1 MKKVQLYE
9 LKSLYRD
16 SLEIF
21 GYQFGGNEKTVCIV
35 GAIRGNEVQQLYMCS
50 KLVHILSLLEERGQ
64 INKKLGIMVVPS
76 VNPYSLNT
84 NTRFWATDNTDIN
97 RMFPGYDLGETT
109 QRIAGGFFKQVN
121 DYKYGIHFTSFYLE
135 GNFTPHVRIM
145 KTGFEDAELAK
156 EFGMPYIM
164 LRNPKPYDTTTL
176 NYEWQFWGTKAFSVY
191 TPGTDRIDKS
201 QANEGINAVL
211 RFLASQGLINIY
223 QDGGYRSRIIEE
235 SELVTVRTK
244 KSGILFL
251 SKKCGDHIREG
262 QIMGE
267 ILDTYEGNVIEQI
280 TAPCGGRI
288 FYHGSNPLIYSNTA
302 VVKIIR
308 DPEAEYFQQQ

>member
-16 SLEIF
+16 SLKIY
-21 GYQFGGNEKTVCIV
+21 GYQFGGEEKTICIV

-50 KLVHILSLLEERGQ
+50 QLVRLLKLLEERGQ
-64 INKKLGIMVVPS
+64 MDSKRGIMVVPS
-76 VNPYSLNT
+76 INPYSLNT

-109 QRIAGGFFKQVN
+109 QRIADGFFRKVN
-121 DYKYGIHFTSFYLE
+121 DYTYGVHFTSFYLE
-135 GNFTPHVRIM
+135 GNFTPHVRMM
-145 KTGFEDAELAK
+145 KTGFENTEIAK
-156 EFGMPYIM
+156 EFGMPYVM

-176 NYEWQFWGTKAFSVY
+176 NYEWQLWGTQAFSIY
-191 TPGTDRIDKS
+191 TPGTDQIDKT

-211 RFLASQGLINIY
+211 RFLASQGVIRIS

-235 SELVTVRTK
+235 QELVTVRTNQ
-244 KSGILFL
+244 SGILFL
-251 SKKCGDHIREG
+251 NSDCGDHIREG
-262 QIMGE
+262 QVIGE
-267 ILDTYEGNVIEQI
+267 ILDAYEGHVIEEI
-280 TAPCGGRI
+280 KAPCSGRI

-308 DPEAEYFQQQ
+308 DPEAEYFQQ

>member
-16 SLEIF
+16 SLKIY
-21 GYQFGGNEKTVCIV
+21 GYQFGGSEKTVCVV
-35 GAIRGNEVQQLYMCS
+35 GAIRGNEVQQLFMCS
-50 KLVHILSLLEERGQ
+50 RLVRILKLLEERGQ
-64 INKKLGIMVVPS
+64 IDKNRGIMIVPS

-84 NTRFWATDNTDIN
+84 STRFWATDNTDIN

-145 KTGFEDAELAK
+145 KTGFENVEIAK

-176 NYEWQFWGTKAFSVY
+176 NYEWQLWGTEAFSVY
-191 TPGTDRIDKS
+191 TPGTDRIDRN

-211 RFLASQGLINIY
+211 RFLASQGLINIH
-223 QDGGYRSRIIEE
+223 QDGGHRSRIIEE

-251 SKKCGDHIREG
+251 DKKCGEHIREG
-262 QIMGE
+262 QIIGE
-267 ILDTYEGNVIEQI
+267 IMDAYEGDVIEQI
-280 TAPCGGRI
+280 TAPCSGRI

-308 DPEAEYFQQQ
+308 DPGAEYFQQ